1 MFIISCLL
9 TPDSG
14 MVFQKLHLILCDRE
28 EERQVLEG
36 VRYELQ
42 DCIFQNV
49 ASKTYLFFSYKLIAC
64 ADPEGGTGGPDPPPP

>member
-1 MFIISCLL
+1 
-9 TPDSG
+9 

-36 VRYELQ
+36 VRYEIQ

-49 ASKTYLFFSYKLIAC
+49 ASKTNEPWHEIPNNVC
-64 ADPEGGTGGPDPPPP
+64 ATSKASDQPAHKHSLVRGFASRLNII